1 MRTPSAPA
9 PLNRLIAFSL
19 LLLLFAGSI
28 GLGAVWVRQE
38 ISQTANRNRIL
49 ERRLADLGRRLD
61 EVAAEIAVAS
71 SPEAL
76 QRRNELMRLGLVRP
90 REEQVQRVDVSPELV
105 LVAKRNQESIALG
118 PPRLAFRVTTAANSR

>member
-9 PLNRLIAFSL
+9 TLNRLIAFSL

-38 ISQTANRNRIL
+38 ISQTANRNRFL

-76 QRRNELMRLGLVRP
+76 QRQNELMRLGLVRP
-90 REEQVQRVDVSPELV
+90 REEQVQRVDVSPELI

-118 PPRLAFRVTTAANSR
+118 TPRLAFRVTTAANSR